1 MAMTSSHFASQTRQ
15 FGRGH
20 AIVMTFV
27 AGAAVITTSA
37 LLATTPADAPLAARV
52 GQTIA
57 GERRAPE
64 APTLVRTHGY
74 VEFDWSSAGGVVPGF
89 EPLPSTGNSSAGAQ

>member
-1 MAMTSSHFASQTRQ
+1 LKSPENLQQNHDPLQRAFKRR
-15 FGRGH
+15 GRAVGRPC
-20 AIVMTFV
+20 AN
-27 AGAAVITTSA
+27 GA
-37 LLATTPADAPLAARV
+37 PADAPLAARV